1 MVVHSPFL
9 PRMDPLASWR
19 LYSYKLQL
27 TTFSDQREGLIL
39 QTTFSDNRIGWGEI
53 SPLPGRSKET
63 LAEAKEQLL
72 QALQGKLRS
81 PPLPSVA
88 FGLECALTPY
98 KPPADRFPLWAL
110 LAGTPDAIQEKAK
123 RAGQEGFRSL
133 KIKVSNLSPSDAAR
147 VISPLIGKF
156 QLRID
161 VNRAWSFDE
170 AVAFFSRFPEHSIA
184 CVEEPTHELDR
195 LSSIPFPFALDESI
209 TEIPFSQ
216 MTGFPQLTTLIIKP
230 TITGGSYAF
239 KIIEQLGKKIIFTGA
254 FESGIGTVLIANFAH
269 RLNMTTNPLGLDTY
283 RFLKEDLLQSP
294 LDFSQGTLQLPTQ
307 FHLKSDCLIEV
318 AHG

>member
-1 MVVHSPFL
+1 MVVHTPFL

-39 QTTFSDNRIGWGEI
+39 QTAFSDNRIGWGEI
-53 SPLPGRSKET
+53 APLPGRSKET

-72 QALQGKLRS
+72 QALRGKLLS

-98 KPPADRFPLWAL
+98 IPSAGSFPLWAL

-123 RAGQEGFRSL
+123 RAEQEGFRSL
-133 KIKVSNLSPSDAAR
+133 KIKVSNLNPSDAEQIIR
-147 VISPLIGKF
+147 PLIGKF

-161 VNRAWSFDE
+161 VNRAWSFDK
-170 AVAFFSRFPEHSIA
+170 AAAFFSRFPEHAIA
-184 CVEEPTHELDR
+184 CVEEPTHELER
-195 LSSIPFPFALDESI
+195 LSDITFPFALDESL
-209 TEIPFSQ
+209 TEIPFAQ
-216 MTGFPQLTTLIIKP
+216 MAGFPQLTTLIIKP
-230 TITGGSYAF
+230 TITGGSYAL

-254 FESGIGTVLIANFAH
+254 FETGIGTALIANFAH
-269 RLNMTTNPLGLDTY
+269 RMNMATNPLGLDTY
-283 RFLKEDLLQSP
+283 RFIKEDLLESP
-294 LDFSQGTLQLPTQ
+294 IDFSQGTLQLPTQ
-307 FHLKSDCLIEV
+307 FHLKSDCLTEI